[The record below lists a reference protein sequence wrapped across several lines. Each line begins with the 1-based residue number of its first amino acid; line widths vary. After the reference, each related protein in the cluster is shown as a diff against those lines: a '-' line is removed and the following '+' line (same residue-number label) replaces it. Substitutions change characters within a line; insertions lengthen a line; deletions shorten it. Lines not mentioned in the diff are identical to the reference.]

1 MDSVCC
7 RAMGKLSVNFRCC
20 HCGHCCTDVVCLPTP
35 RDVIQL
41 VKRTGADPYEFL
53 KFMTP
58 DEIEE
63 VQRSDPSWLVCS
75 GKRYMMALRRDM
87 NGCYFRDRKTK
98 SCQAYEARPILCRL
112 YPLAVH
118 KTRKGKFKSFTLHK
132 GVGCP
137 RQREGVVETRP
148 VYDLYREDS
157 RHQDDYFDLVEFF
170 NQDKSPDKK
179 PEDFIKLFIVREGKS
194 AK

>member
-1 MDSVCC
+1 
-7 RAMGKLSVNFRCC
+7 
-20 HCGHCCTDVVCLPTP
+20 VCLPTP
-35 RDVIQL
+35 WDVIQL

-63 VQRSDPSWLVCS
+63 VRKSDPSWLVCN
-75 GKRYMMALRRDM
+75 GKRYMMALRRNM
-87 NGCYFRDRKTK
+87 NGCYFRDRETT
-98 SCQAYEARPILCRL
+98 SCRAYEARPILCRL
-112 YPLAVH
+112 YPLVVH
-118 KTRKGKFKSFTLHK
+118 ETRKGKFKSFTLHK

-137 RQREGVVETRP
+137 RQWDGVVETRP
-148 VYDLYREDS
+148 MYDLHCEDS

>member
-1 MDSVCC
+1 
-7 RAMGKLSVNFRCC
+7 MGKLSVNFRCC

-35 RDVIQL
+35 WDVIQL

-53 KFMTP
+53 EFLTP
-58 DEIEE
+58 DKIEE
-63 VQRSDPSWLVCS
+63 VCKSDPSWLVCN
-75 GKRYMMALRRDM
+75 GKRYMMTLRRDM
-87 NGCYFRDRKTK
+87 NVCYFRDRKTQ
-98 SCQAYEARPILCRL
+98 SCRAYEARPILCRL

-118 KTRKGKFKSFTLHK
+118 ETRKGKFKSFTLHK
-132 GVGCP
+132 RVGCP
-137 RQREGVVETRP
+137 RQRDGVVETRP
-148 VYDLYREDS
+148 MYGLYREDS
-157 RHQDDYFDLVEFF
+157 RHQDDYLDLVEFF